1 MRPDND
7 VTSCVVM
14 FQPLDVIELRVAV
27 DSWEAGTVAT
37 VLEVADG
44 SLLAEVADEHGR
56 TLEVLT
62 VPVEAVSAV
71 SAEDV
76 PRRLRT
82 SQDVPSARPC
92 KSSSPLAFWGFTGN
106 HCSSPRTQRD
116 VLGGRL
122 AVSNRCVQCLS
133 L

>member
-62 VPVEAVSAV
+62 VPVEAARVG

-76 PRRLRT
+76 PGRPRT
-82 SQDVPSARPC
+82 SSDLPSARP
-92 KSSSPLAFWGFTGN
+92 L
-106 HCSSPRTQRD
+106 
-116 VLGGRL
+116 
-122 AVSNRCVQCLS
+122 
-133 L
+133 